1 MTRKLLDGSLTA
13 GRSRIK
19 DGSTT
24 GLRVDEVPEK
34 GRGVFADRKFARGD
48 FIDEYDGELISS
60 DEAKKRESEYLLN
73 PSVGTSFMFFFQYK
87 NRRLCIDATSESGKD
102 GRLINHSSKSSNL
115 STKLIEIDEVPQLYF
130 VASRSIPKI
139 SKEKPV

>member
-60 DEAKKRESEYLLN
+60 DEAKKKRKRVLAE
-73 PSVGTSFMFFFQYK
+73 SVGRDQLHVFLPIQKSETLHRPDIGIWKRRTSHQS
-87 NRRLCIDATSESGKD
+87 L
-102 GRLINHSSKSSNL
+102 
-115 STKLIEIDEVPQLYF
+115 V
-130 VASRSIPKI
+130 
-139 SKEKPV
+139 